1 MTMTHS
7 VRIQRLYERKPTSGK
22 VVLVDRVWPRGIKKE
37 QLGPDLWLGEIGPS
51 DELRRWFGHRPE
63 RWDEF
68 RRRYRA
74 ELDQPRQ
81 QELLGQL
88 LELARKGPL
97 TLLYGARDTERNQ
110 AAVIRELIEER
121 LRS

>member
-1 MTMTHS
+1 MTHS
-7 VRIQRLYERKPTSGK
+7 VRIQRVYEGKPTSGK
-22 VVLVDRVWPRGIKKE
+22 VVLVDRLWPRGIKKE
-37 QLGPDLWLGEIGPS
+37 QLGTDLWLREIGPS

-88 LELARKGPL
+88 LQLARKGPL
-97 TLLYGARDTERNQ
+97 TLLYGARDTERNE